1 MERPWGRMTSAF
13 ELMRGTDSR
22 LPAAQVDA
30 AFRGKL
36 SIAFRSPDGA
46 KRNPGLAIA
55 GGLRRLLRRIDLSP
69 PRAPYQRPPQSVACR
84 DQRHSRCA
92 VPQGTEPKTLCTA

>member
-13 ELMRGTDSR
+13 ELMRATDSR
-22 LPAAQVDA
+22 LPAVQVDA

-46 KRNPGLAIA
+46 KRLGKNLWRVEGDDV
-55 GGLRRLLRRIDLSP
+55 RF
-69 PRAPYQRPPQSVACR
+69 VA
-84 DQRHSRCA
+84 
-92 VPQGTEPKTLCTA
+92 